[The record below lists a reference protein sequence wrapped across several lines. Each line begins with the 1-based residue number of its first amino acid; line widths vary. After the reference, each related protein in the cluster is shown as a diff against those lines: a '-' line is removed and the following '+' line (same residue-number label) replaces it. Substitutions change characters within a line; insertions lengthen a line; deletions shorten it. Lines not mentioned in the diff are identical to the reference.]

1 MPEPYTGCLFDLGDT
16 LIHFAQVDVPRMFR
30 AGARQA
36 YRFLTD
42 RGHDLPPFGR
52 YHFFKMLH
60 VRWSYLKSLLTGR
73 EFNSLDTLRRLNKKL
88 GIQLSDEETVELAWQ
103 WYEPL
108 SEASMTDPDAAGLL
122 RGLHERGLKVGL
134 VSNTF
139 VPGEV
144 LDRHLRQEGLLE
156 LLPVRIYS
164 CDVKV
169 RKPNPRI
176 FRAALQRTGLE
187 AGRTLFV
194 GDQPWADI
202 RGANQIGMT
211 SVLKDPLG
219 NFSNSRIVPKYR
231 IRKLPELL
239 KIVDAAANG
248 SA

>member
-1 MPEPYTGCLFDLGDT
+1 
-16 LIHFAQVDVPRMFR
+16 
-30 AGARQA
+30 
-36 YRFLTD
+36 
-42 RGHDLPPFGR
+42 
-52 YHFFKMLH
+52 
-60 VRWSYLKSLLTGR
+60 
-73 EFNSLDTLRRLNKKL
+73 
-88 GIQLSDEETVELAWQ
+88 
-103 WYEPL
+103 
-108 SEASMTDPDAAGLL
+108 
-122 RGLHERGLKVGL
+122 
-134 VSNTF
+134 
-139 VPGEV
+139 
-144 LDRHLRQEGLLE
+144 
-156 LLPVRIYS
+156 
-164 CDVKV
+164 VKV